1 MKTLFGR
8 RPDGGGGGRSATAS
22 AGSMTASR
30 AAGEASPWWRTRG
43 SAVTACK
50 SANDQRS
57 EAGRRWIARTSCTD
71 WSSQPH
77 T

>member
-8 RPDGGGGGRSATAS
+8 RPDGGGGGKSATAS

-30 AAGEASPWWRTRG
+30 AAGEVSPWRKTLG
-43 SAVTACK
+43 SAVAACS

-57 EAGRRWIARTSCTD
+57 EAGRRWIA
-71 WSSQPH
+71 
-77 T
+77 